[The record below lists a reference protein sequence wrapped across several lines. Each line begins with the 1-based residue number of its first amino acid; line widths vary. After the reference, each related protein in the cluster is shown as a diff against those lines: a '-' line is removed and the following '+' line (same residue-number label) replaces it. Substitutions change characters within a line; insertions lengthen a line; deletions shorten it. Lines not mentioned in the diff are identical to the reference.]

1 MRWSKGCVPVIF
13 FFGASLTSA
22 IGSNS
27 AKVTP
32 AHGSSQAAVPGY
44 SSSTLKVGDRIP
56 TFRVAD
62 QFGEERDFD
71 NLKGP
76 NGLVILFF
84 RSADW

>member
-1 MRWSKGCVPVIF
+1 MRWPKSCILFIF
-13 FFGASLTSA
+13 FFGASLTST

-27 AKVTP
+27 RKVTP
-32 AHGSSQAAVPGY
+32 ADVSSQAAVPGH
-44 SSSTLKVGDRIP
+44 SSSTLRVGDRIP
-56 TFRVAD
+56 AFRATD
-62 QFGEERDFD
+62 QFGKERDFD